1 MKWLPLARYAVLC
14 ILALGV
20 WVNVGLGK
28 VDGERAE
35 RVTWVLLAGAGV
47 LSLPDVRRLTGGPPA
62 GGGGDN
68 GNAEKR

>member
-20 WVNVGLGK
+20 WGNVALGK

-47 LSLPDVRRLTGGPPA
+47 LSLPDVRRLTGGN
-62 GGGGDN
+62 GGGN
-68 GNAEKR
+68 GSNEKP